1 MFLNLKQIIFDEDR
15 LLKNIIGVSLGAHLI
30 FFTII
35 YLDIDS
41 MPPAPMEEW
50 VIDADLS
57 TDFGDAP
64 AKATVIPNAEVADKA
79 AVPSNLLPQIN
90 RSFEMNSRAREDE
103 GFAEESTK
111 IEKSKLK
118 GKKSDGIARE
128 KKNKS
133 RLKMQEALRRL
144 AMEKL
149 RKEQKTK
156 SRDYKTEKKGALAR
170 VKQNLADDQSK
181 DGIGGVE
188 EKQRYRVYLTKT
200 IHRNYDLPST
210 YKINNKHAMVY
221 LRMKINENGEL
232 VVSKI
237 DKSSGDEVF
246 DSYTLAALRKSA
258 PFSAPPKSLVG
269 KSIVVAFE
277 R

>member
-1 MFLNLKQIIFDEDR
+1 MFIYLKQVIFDEDR
-15 LLKNIIGVSLGAHLI
+15 LLKNIIAVSIGAHLL
-30 FFTII
+30 FFIVS
-35 YLDIDS
+35 YLDIDPI
-41 MPPAPMEEW
+41 PPAPMEEW

-64 AKATVIPNAEVADKA
+64 AKTTVVPKAELAEKA
-79 AVPSNLLPQIN
+79 SVPSNLLPQIN
-90 RSFEMNSRAREDE
+90 KSFELNSKTREEE
-103 GFAEESTK
+103 GFSEKQAK
-111 IEKSKLK
+111 LEKSKLK
-118 GKKSDGIARE
+118 GKKLEGVNRIQKE
-128 KKNKS
+128 KS
-133 RLKMQEALRRL
+133 RLKMKEALRRL

-156 SRDYKTEKKGALAR
+156 STKYLTEQKGDLAR
-170 VKQNLADDQSK
+170 VKQNLAAGSSEN
-181 DGIGGVE
+181 GIGGIE
-188 EKQRYRVYLTKT
+188 EKQKYRVYLTKT

-210 YKINNKHAMVY
+210 YKIRKNQAMVY
-221 LRMKINENGEL
+221 LRMKINAKGEL

-258 PFSAPPKSLVG
+258 PFTAPPRSLIG

>member
-1 MFLNLKQIIFDEDR
+1 MFIYLKQVIFDEDR
-15 LLKNIIGVSLGAHLI
+15 LLKNIIAVSIGAHLLL
-30 FFTII
+30 FVVS
-35 YLDIDS
+35 YLDIDPI
-41 MPPAPMEEW
+41 PPAPMEEW

-64 AKATVIPNAEVADKA
+64 AKTTVVPKAELAEKA
-79 AVPSNLLPQIN
+79 SVPSNLLPQIN
-90 RSFEMNSRAREDE
+90 KSFELNSKAREEE
-103 GFAEESTK
+103 GYSEKQAK
-111 IEKSKLK
+111 LEKSKLK
-118 GKKSDGIARE
+118 DKKVEGVDRVQKE
-128 KKNKS
+128 KS

-156 SRDYKTEKKGALAR
+156 SNKYQTEQKGDLAR
-170 VKQNLADDQSK
+170 VKQNLAADSSEN
-181 DGIGGVE
+181 GIGGIE
-188 EKQRYRVYLTKT
+188 EKQKYRVYLTKT

-210 YKINNKHAMVY
+210 YKIKKNQAMVY
-221 LRMKINENGEL
+221 LRMKINAKGEL

-258 PFSAPPKSLVG
+258 PFTAPPKSLVG